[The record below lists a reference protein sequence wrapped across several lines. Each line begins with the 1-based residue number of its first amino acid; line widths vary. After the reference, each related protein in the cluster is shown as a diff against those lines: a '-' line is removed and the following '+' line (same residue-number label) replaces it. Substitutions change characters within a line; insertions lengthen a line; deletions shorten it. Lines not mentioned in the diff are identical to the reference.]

1 LYKGIYSAT
10 GIYHTKLKAYKW
22 VKQLQIEGFNIEL
35 FYEAASDYESI
46 GKMIAAI
53 EVKYGHINR
62 LIHNFGVDV
71 VMVVP
76 EKVLN

>member
-1 LYKGIYSAT
+1 
-10 GIYHTKLKAYKW
+10 
-22 VKQLQIEGFNIEL
+22 
-35 FYEAASDYESI
+35 
-46 GKMIAAI
+46 MIAAI

-76 EKVLN
+76 EKVLNQIVAQVSMKYLGGTNEVAHLMSFLVSEETSFVTGVNYSINGGSHVY